1 MSQYSLYHNH
11 IRLSIPCTTFP
22 NEDRDVLLLL
32 QRLIKEY
39 TTQQWQPDDRYVLM
53 NPEGDCIV
61 YDKGFMYRMCD
72 SG

>member
-1 MSQYSLYHNH
+1 
-11 IRLSIPCTTFP
+11 
-22 NEDRDVLLLL
+22 
-32 QRLIKEY
+32 LIKEY
-39 TTQQWQPDDRYVLM
+39 TSQQWQPDDRYVLM